1 MVNLDYEQNTIFQR
15 FRIEGEFLYSK
26 LKQLLLEIG
35 WEIYDIEYDCR
46 RQIVFNGDLIMP
58 KYSNKPIG
66 RIGLVKNATGKEFD
80 GKLHYLSVEY
90 EFSEKDNGLGNFSR
104 ADVDIMRKA
113 IINRIE
119 RCIIKEKAVWRWNI
133 FIKPVKY
140 IVQ

>member
-1 MVNLDYEQNTIFQR
+1 MVKLDYEQNTIFQR

-66 RIGLVKNATGKEFD
+66 RIGLVKNATGKDFD
-80 GKLHYLSVEY
+80 GKLHYLTVEY
-90 EFSEKDNGLGNFSR
+90 EFNEKDKSLANFSR
-104 ADVDIMRKA
+104 EDVDIMSKT

-119 RCIIKEKAVWRWNI
+119 RCIIKEETV
-133 FIKPVKY
+133 
-140 IVQ
+140 